1 MNVSGVSVD
10 SAIGSTVATVQAIDP
25 DTFTSVNV
33 TYTLDGVTSHNS
45 RRSED
50 TTQITTE
57 AFDVDV
63 STGDVTTLSLMER
76 FRDHYFRLTLNARD
90 VEGLTTEGNM
100 TVRWRGTVLI
110 F

>member
-1 MNVSGVSVD
+1 MSVD

-57 AFDVDV
+57 AFDVDAT
-63 STGDVTTLSLMER
+63 TGDVTTLSLMER
-76 FRDHYFRLTLNARD
+76 FRNHYFRLMLNARD
-90 VEGLTTEGNM
+90 VEGLTTERNM
-100 TVRWRGTVLI
+100 TVRWRDTVLI
-110 F
+110 Y